1 MFKDWNFWFSVI
13 TAIVAVIALF
23 QTNRQIRL
31 GNKQHLFDMRIE
43 YYLIAKGMMQLFD
56 KNSNILDEDKKNDML
71 AIEFVFAKMT
81 NNTYLE
87 KISSVISHPLEEPY
101 HKDFLIQLEAIKD
114 VAEKIRFSFSGKAAD
129 ALAQFVLDYQS
140 FLFSLY
146 QYQILFCD
154 MKKASQQFKWSYEK
168 AKERMSEPEQRK
180 RLYKAFTELKNAY
193 AVLDNREAVKEIEKQ
208 IKLR

>member
-71 AIEFVFAKMT
+71 AIEFVFAQMT

-101 HKDFLIQLEAIKD
+101 HKVAKLYFLEERSVDEI
-114 VAEKIRFSFSGKAAD
+114 AE
-129 ALAQFVLDYQS
+129 
-140 FLFSLY
+140 
-146 QYQILFCD
+146 ILGRPRKTVETQVYRARQKLQK
-154 MKKASQQFKWSYEK
+154 MLM
-168 AKERMSEPEQRK
+168 ERGIS
-180 RLYKAFTELKNAY
+180 
-193 AVLDNREAVKEIEKQ
+193 V
-208 IKLR
+208 

>member
-1 MFKDWNFWFSVI
+1 MEFLVFCHYGDCGSNSFI
-13 TAIVAVIALF
+13 

-87 KISSVISHPLEEPY
+87 KIFIGNFSSIGRTIS
-101 HKDFLIQLEAIKD
+101 
-114 VAEKIRFSFSGKAAD
+114 
-129 ALAQFVLDYQS
+129 
-140 FLFSLY
+140 
-146 QYQILFCD
+146 
-154 MKKASQQFKWSYEK
+154 
-168 AKERMSEPEQRK
+168 
-180 RLYKAFTELKNAY
+180 
-193 AVLDNREAVKEIEKQ
+193 
-208 IKLR
+208 

>member
-13 TAIVAVIALF
+13 TAIVAVVALF

-43 YYLIAKGMMQLFD
+43 YYLIAKGMMRLFD
-56 KNSNILDEDKKNDML
+56 KNKKILDRYKKNDVL
-71 AIEFVFAKMT
+71 PIDFVFVQMT

-87 KISSVISHPLEEPY
+87 KIMSVIDHPLEEPY
-101 HKDFLIQLEAIKD
+101 HKEFLIQLEEIKE
-114 VAEKIRFSFSGKAAD
+114 VAEKIRFSFSGKEAD
-129 ALAQFVLDYQS
+129 ALAQFVLAYQD
-140 FLFSLY
+140 FLFSMY

-154 MKKASQQFKWSYEK
+154 MQNVSQQFRWSYETAGK
-168 AKERMSEPEQRK
+168 NMNEPKQREK
-180 RLYKAFTELKNAY
+180 LYEEFAELKRTY
-193 AVLDNREAVKEIEKQ
+193 AVLESHEIIKEITKQ